1 MGNHVLD
8 PNWKIR
14 IKNRMA
20 MLKLRDARAALSPN
34 HIFVLAYSAV
44 CHFILALAIID
55 SSKTNDPDA
64 SQQLIIL
71 TISSFILS
79 LISSLARSR
88 TTIVYSHVF
97 RMASIILAVA
107 LLKGSRV
114 DMEILFLLTLIIEIV
129 NKPLRLFE
137 GSVLALVLSFVSVF
151 DFVLLI
157 PNGALGAVIHLA
169 FIAAIALPLPILT
182 VLLTRISGRLTD
194 DRNQMDRLQDA
205 IINLSNKN
213 IAFQDYVEVSKSR
226 SAEEERNR
234 ITRELHDLVGHS
246 LTNIIMLMNATRI
259 ILPEVPGRLGEASEM
274 VEQARDQADS
284 ALQECRKI
292 LYQLRA
298 TKQEG
303 PTGLQAVAILAKSFS
318 ETTHVDVTLSF
329 GNISTSCG
337 EWIDNVIYRIV
348 QEGLTNAIKH
358 GKASKITVSL
368 WIDEKSVIVSV
379 RDNGIGAGEIVEGL
393 GLKGMRER
401 IAKFSGSL
409 DIQGK
414 IDSGFLLVARI
425 PLEATAKME
434 GDVNEPY

>member
-1 MGNHVLD
+1 MGDHVLD

-71 TISSFILS
+71 TIFSFILS

-182 VLLTRISGRLTD
+182 VLLTRIKAAVPPMTETRWTGCRTRSSISPTRTL
-194 DRNQMDRLQDA
+194 
-205 IINLSNKN
+205 LS
-213 IAFQDYVEVSKSR
+213 R
-226 SAEEERNR
+226 TMWR
-234 ITRELHDLVGHS
+234 
-246 LTNIIMLMNATRI
+246 
-259 ILPEVPGRLGEASEM
+259 
-274 VEQARDQADS
+274 
-284 ALQECRKI
+284 
-292 LYQLRA
+292 
-298 TKQEG
+298 
-303 PTGLQAVAILAKSFS
+303 
-318 ETTHVDVTLSF
+318 
-329 GNISTSCG
+329 
-337 EWIDNVIYRIV
+337 
-348 QEGLTNAIKH
+348 
-358 GKASKITVSL
+358 
-368 WIDEKSVIVSV
+368 
-379 RDNGIGAGEIVEGL
+379 
-393 GLKGMRER
+393 
-401 IAKFSGSL
+401 
-409 DIQGK
+409 
-414 IDSGFLLVARI
+414 
-425 PLEATAKME
+425 
-434 GDVNEPY
+434 